1 MKRLVILRGHPK
13 KMGHNAMMTEP
24 AQAVVSLD
32 SWLLVLGSVI
42 GSEAKNLKYFP
53 GTSDRKY
60 EKYYSC
66 IHCIFKIFNAYLINS
81 WKIITNFCS

>member
-1 MKRLVILRGHPK
+1 LAAEPSINPLPQNKQLNVISRGHPK

-42 GSEAKNLKYFP
+42 GNEVRNPNLQHYKF
-53 GTSDRKY
+53 
-60 EKYYSC
+60 
-66 IHCIFKIFNAYLINS
+66 
-81 WKIITNFCS
+81 